1 MKKILTIAAS
11 DSGGGAGIQ
20 ADVKTI
26 TALGAHALTAITA
39 LTAQNSLCVE
49 AIQPVPPEFVCRQ
62 IETVTSDMGADAI
75 KTGMLYSAGIVRAV
89 ATALKT
95 LQPAVLVVDPV
106 LRSTAGDSLARDDA
120 LEALRTDLLPLASM
134 VTPNIDEAAAL
145 ADMPVRTRDDMR
157 EAARR
162 IHALGPRS
170 VLVTGGHCDG
180 DDCIDVLFDGS
191 TSTEFS
197 GPRVPGTC
205 THGTGCTLSAAL
217 ATLLADGTPLYEAV
231 TAAKAF
237 VAEAI
242 RHGRP
247 VGRGHGPVAPAAAV
261 LRNAAV
267 LECTRQLTAA
277 CDRLQQARI
286 GFLIPEIQSNFGFAL
301 PEATDPQDV
310 LAFPGRIIRFRDT
323 IERLAGPEPGAS
335 QHIAR
340 VILTVHRHDR
350 RFRAAMNICLS
361 DELIAC
367 CRSRGL
373 SVACFD
379 RRQEPPEV
387 KEREGSSLEW
397 GTAQVL
403 AGAAAVPDVVYD
415 RGDIGKEPIA
425 RVLGHSPDAVAD
437 KIIAIAQ
444 EITRPC
450 S

>member
-1 MKKILTIAAS
+1 MKTILTIAAS

-39 LTAQNSLCVE
+39 LTAQNSLRVA
-49 AIQPVPPEFVCRQ
+49 AIQPVAPEFICRQ
-62 IETVTSDMGADAI
+62 IETVTGDMGADAI
-75 KTGMLYSAGIVRAV
+75 KTGMLYSAEIVRAV
-89 ATALKT
+89 AAALKT

-106 LRSTAGDSLARDDA
+106 MRSTAGDSLAHDDA
-120 LEALRTDLLPLASM
+120 LEALRTDLLPLALM

-145 ADMPVRTRDDMR
+145 ADIPVRTLDDMH

-170 VLVTGGHCDG
+170 VLVTGGHCTG
-180 DDCIDVLFDGS
+180 DCVDVLCDGS
-191 TSTEFS
+191 TCTAFS
-197 GPRVPGTC
+197 GPRIQRPC

-217 ATLLADGTPLYEAV
+217 ATLLAEGAPLAEAV
-231 TAAKAF
+231 ATAKAF

-242 RHGRP
+242 RRGRP

-261 LRNAAV
+261 LRDAAV
-267 LECTRQLTAA
+267 LDCTRQLNAA
-277 CDRLQQARI
+277 CDRLQEARI

-301 PEATDPQDV
+301 PGATDPQDV

-323 IERLAGPEPGAS
+323 IACLAGPEPGAS
-335 QHIAR
+335 RHIAR
-340 VILTVHRHDR
+340 VILTVYRHDN
-350 RFRAAMNICLS
+350 RFRAAMNICVS

-367 CRSRGL
+367 CRSLGL
-373 SVACFD
+373 TVGSFD
-379 RRQEPPEV
+379 RRQEPPEI
-387 KEREGSSLEW
+387 KQREGSSLEW

-403 AGAAAVPDVVYD
+403 SGAAAVPDVVYD
-415 RGDIGKEPIA
+415 RGDIGKEPVA
-425 RVLGHSPDAVAD
+425 RVLGHTPGEVAD

-450 S
+450 L